1 VCLVHIDVVSLQ
13 ALQAPLTV
21 PYDALPSDVGPSCNL
36 GSQYNLKWYATACCV
51 SLLVTT
57 ITVSAT
63 TTVRLLVISIKTAAG
78 MSSNHSVSSEGWKGG
93 KAVRNN
99 VSG

>member
-1 VCLVHIDVVSLQ
+1 MVC
-13 ALQAPLTV
+13 
-21 PYDALPSDVGPSCNL
+21 N
-36 GSQYNLKWYATACCV
+36 

-78 MSSNHSVSSEGWKGG
+78 MSSNHSVSSSGRMEGG